1 MESSAM
7 REKEAAEFAASSGE
21 LKANVAAM
29 TGALAALRKG
39 LSSSLLQT
47 AVGQTLRSII
57 QHSPAVDE
65 AERSTLMSFLETGEG
80 GSDQIIG
87 VVDQMK
93 ETMDGDLKQ
102 STADEGTA
110 KAGFTTLVASKEKEI
125 GAAGKAVESKTAR
138 VGELAVS
145 VVQAKADLEDTQD
158 AMGEDEKFKTELAS
172 SCATKSKEW
181 DERQKLRAHEVEAI
195 SETIEMLNGDDA
207 LELFKKTMPSA
218 SAFIQTATATVSQ
231 LRSARALVAKA
242 MLGDTAHTVSRH
254 LILSALQRTGGFE
267 KV

>member
-93 ETMDGDLKQ
+93 ETMEADLKET
-102 STADEGTA
+102 TATEESSKASFTA
-110 KAGFTTLVASKEKEI
+110 LVASKEKEI

-138 VGELAVS
+138 VGE
-145 VVQAKADLEDTQD
+145 
-158 AMGEDEKFKTELAS
+158 
-172 SCATKSKEW
+172 
-181 DERQKLRAHEVEAI
+181 
-195 SETIEMLNGDDA
+195 
-207 LELFKKTMPSA
+207 
-218 SAFIQTATATVSQ
+218 
-231 LRSARALVAKA
+231 
-242 MLGDTAHTVSRH
+242 
-254 LILSALQRTGGFE
+254 
-267 KV
+267 